1 MTDATGP
8 KQAEQWSD
16 FLLNKSVP
24 AEFGRSTLSLE
35 KIETEKPSYPELCHD
50 LKANPVICFS
60 LLNIANAAQCKPE
73 AKSKTLEH
81 ALSMLGINETQRILE
96 QYPKAEAGAEFQK
109 FYALL
114 NDSLN
119 CAQLAMDLA
128 STAKVQNNVIQDVFW
143 GTLISFAPSWYLQRF
158 APEMMQQ
165 NNTLPSRNSEDAQ
178 KSIFGDTLNNICLSF
193 LNKAD
198 APILARE
205 AYEKPDYISPNRW
218 AILSTLAKYQD
229 KLKNLKT
236 EAEPNLTSINQIEKQ
251 LYKVSK
257 KCNAPEFKILR
268 QRPLFWLKLATL
280 VMHYECIGK
289 PIGLLRARRII
300 AGCLDISLQ
309 DAANIISQSYLKISN
324 HYPFP
329 FTSASAIRLLMIG
342 ERKDADK
349 NISSKQNNAKDM
361 ITEEVESYLP
371 SKVYFEIMK
380 RLKERINSYE
390 DLHGMMNDALKA
402 VVDGMQLARGCIALY
417 NRDQTRIKTYYFLA
431 KEPEDTLQEF
441 DTLVVNSTIFG
452 LMKEKPSSLWIKP
465 SSPDTVTRLIPMNF
479 KQATQSDSGFYM
491 SLFVRGKAIGIFYCD
506 DGKDGVLTEAH
517 YKYFK
522 FLSKTLAKGL
532 AFQATRKRKHS

>member
-1 MTDATGP
+1 MTDTTGP

-16 FLLNKSVP
+16 FLLDKSVP
-24 AEFGRSTLSLE
+24 AEFGTSTLSLE

-60 LLNIANAAQCKPE
+60 LLTIANSTQRKPE
-73 AKSKTLEH
+73 ARSKTLEH
-81 ALSMLGINETQRILE
+81 ALSMLGINQTQRILE

-143 GTLISFAPSWYLQRF
+143 GTLISFAPNWYLQRF
-158 APEMMQQ
+158 APQMMQQ
-165 NNTLPSRNSEDAQ
+165 NDTLSRPNSEDAQ
-178 KSIFGDTLNNICLSF
+178 QSIFGDTLSNICLSF

-198 APILARE
+198 APILACE
-205 AYEKPDYISPNRW
+205 AHEKPDYISPNRW
-218 AILSTLAKYQD
+218 AVLSTLAKYQD
-229 KLKNLKT
+229 RLKNLKT
-236 EAEPNLTSINQIEKQ
+236 EAEPNFTKINQLEKQ
-251 LYKVSK
+251 LYRINK
-257 KCNAPEFKILR
+257 KSHAPEFKILR

-289 PIGLLRARRII
+289 PTGLLRARRII

-324 HYPFP
+324 RYRFP
-329 FTSASAIRLLMIG
+329 FTSASATRLLMIG
-342 ERKDADK
+342 EQKDSDK
-349 NISSKQNNAKDM
+349 KTSSNPNNAKDM
-361 ITEEVESYLP
+361 VAGEAESYIP
-371 SKVYFEIMK
+371 SNVYFEIM
-380 RLKERINSYE
+380 RRFKERSNSYE
-390 DLHGMMNDALKA
+390 DLHGMMNDALRG

-417 NRDQTRIKTYYFLA
+417 NRDQTRLKTYYFLA
-431 KEPEDTLQEF
+431 KEPKDTLQEF

-452 LMKEKPSSLWIKP
+452 LMKEKSSSLWVKP
-465 SSPDTVTRLIPMNF
+465 SSPENVTKLIPMNF

-506 DGKDGVLTEAH
+506 DGKDGVLSEAH

-532 AFQATRKRKHS
+532 AFQATQKK